1 MDDKQAFWDEQAQR
15 GSLSGTRDRY
25 AKELEMQTI
34 ARYVSD
40 GMRVLDVGCGDG
52 ETLEYLSLQAKLECV
67 IGYDYSVEM
76 INKAVN
82 RPYCCPWAFDIRD
95 IKNLKTSMTSPVDLI
110 YTQRALINLDTWEE
124 QRQAILD
131 IISLLKPGGT
141 YVMVECFMEG
151 LQEINELRKMLA
163 LPEIK
168 PPWHNRYLNYRDEVL
183 PFFMEE
189 DLLFDFVSFSGTYYF
204 MSRVVNAYLAKQYG
218 MEPAYDS
225 TVNYLGKMLP
235 PECVNMKGQ
244 VQSWIVR
251 KKE

>member
-1 MDDKQAFWDEQAQR
+1 MDDKQAFWDRQAQQ

-25 AKELEMQTI
+25 AKELEMQAI
-34 ARYVSD
+34 ARHVSD

-52 ETLEYLSLQAKLECV
+52 ETLEFLTKKYHLYAYGMDNSKKMVEAARHKGLVDIFQCDIRKITKSFGSL
-67 IGYDYSVEM
+67 
-76 INKAVN
+76 
-82 RPYCCPWAFDIRD
+82 FDI
-95 IKNLKTSMTSPVDLI
+95 I
-110 YTQRALINLDTWEE
+110 YTQRALINLDSWEE

-131 IISLLKPGGT
+131 IISLLKPSGT

-204 MSRVVNAYLAKQYG
+204 MSRVVNAYLAKQCG

>member
-1 MDDKQAFWDEQAQR
+1 MDDKQAFWNRQASE
-15 GSLSGTRDRY
+15 GSLSGTKDRY
-25 AKELEMQTI
+25 AKELEMQAI

-52 ETLEYLSLQAKLECV
+52 ETLEFLTKKYHLYAYGMDNSKKM
-67 IGYDYSVEM
+67 VEAARHKGLVD
-76 INKAVN
+76 IFQ
-82 RPYCCPWAFDIRD
+82 CDIRK
-95 IKNLKTSMTSPVDLI
+95 ITKSFGSLFDLI

-124 QRQAILD
+124 QRTAILD
-131 IISLLKPGGT
+131 ILKLLRPGGT